1 MLGQY
6 IMEIQRNPGRPLFWL
21 VFVQTIKCH
30 TNFLGKMPWESKCT
44 GVSNKFTSLIWDCG
58 SVPSRWL
65 HCHHKDQAPPW
76 SCSPKRLD
84 LENIS
89 QQFHN
94 FQKLCRLPVC
104 QTKQEYCDCCSCLYV
119 RILLCTVYL
128 YKLFHTTTEYNAND
142 KLWVAGCF
150 CSFSSC
156 KTLEDG
162 RRIWMKKGHSLS
174 FCHTVSIFFLKCIIK
189 QMASKK
195 DVKTMKKK

>member
-1 MLGQY
+1 
-6 IMEIQRNPGRPLFWL
+6 MEIQRNPGRPLFWL

-65 HCHHKDQAPPW
+65 HCHHKGQAPPW

-104 QTKQEYCDCCSCLYV
+104 QTKQEYCDYCSCLYV
-119 RILLCTVYL
+119 RILLCTVISINYFIL
-128 YKLFHTTTEYNAND
+128 PQSIMQMTNSELPAVSALFPPA
-142 KLWVAGCF
+142 KLWKMAEGSEWRRATPCLF
-150 CSFSSC
+150 ATRCLSSF
-156 KTLEDG
+156 
-162 RRIWMKKGHSLS
+162 WN
-174 FCHTVSIFFLKCIIK
+174 V
-189 QMASKK
+189 
-195 DVKTMKKK
+195 